1 VPFGASEWRIELG
14 EPVRQE
20 AALPES
26 TRVVWHRD
34 TSPGVRQLASEIQS
48 RARWL
53 WEARDRHLCTYVLA
67 GHADA
72 GREFGVVDLTA
83 VTQAVAHENAH
94 CLSAANTVVGRVHS
108 NAMPVILTTEQER
121 CVHRGH
127 SKGAVAYDP
136 LGSSAV
142 MQTRKKATASTGTFG
157 LSTKLR
163 SCGLPYSGGDLM
175 STHLSRNG
183 LRRCLIG
190 AVSFLIVTMVAL
202 FGIAQHFAV

>member
-1 VPFGASEWRIELG
+1 MGHPSGESSWESRFGRQRRYRSRRESCGTGIPLQAFGNWRAKFKVERGGSGKHETGPMHLRTG
-14 EPVRQE
+14 R
-20 AALPES
+20 ACRCR
-26 TRVVWHRD
+26 TGVWCCRPYRRN
-34 TSPGVRQLASEIQS
+34 SG
-48 RARWL
+48 
-53 WEARDRHLCTYVLA
+53 
-67 GHADA
+67 G
-72 GREFGVVDLTA
+72 
-83 VTQAVAHENAH
+83 AHENAH
-94 CLSAANTVVGRVHS
+94 CLSAANTVVERVHS

-121 CVHRGH
+121 ERCAHRGH